1 MKFVSTTA
9 LTLTLALGAAAMTAT
24 PAVAKKSDSAAPAV
38 KYSDGF
44 RKVAPPVQDALGK
57 KDYAAAKA
65 ALPAAQAAATTDDDK
80 YAAATFALQI
90 AQGTN
95 DRKVTFVKPEAAR
108 SLCGR
113 TLDWIEAVK

>member
-1 MKFVSTTA
+1 MGQGLAPRPAAHPPVPIEERFMKFASTTA
-9 LTLTLALGAAAMTAT
+9 LALSFVLGAVAVTGVT
-24 PAVAKKSDSAAPAV
+24 PAAAKKKEDAAAAPAA

-95 DRKVTFVKPEAAR
+95 D
-108 SLCGR
+108 
-113 TLDWIEAVK
+113 